1 MKHFFSSTSNWTQC
15 FQHLSI
21 KTALRDTNLPPACAE
36 PQRATFLFPES
47 FMLVAPPEACQGLY
61 IRHLQR
67 GSLRPSHVTGEH
79 TEVMDSDRAR
89 THFTHD
95 SPLRPNTTG
104 RVSLMSPRKSSCRG
118 RDAARISI
126 SLVVDGWCET
136 DKLSYW
142 RESHLYSGRFFYL
155 TLRKGWNV

>member
-1 MKHFFSSTSNWTQC
+1 MPLNTFFPQHQIERSV

-47 FMLVAPPEACQGLY
+47 FMLAAPPEACQGLY

-79 TEVMDSDRAR
+79 AEVMDSDRAR

-104 RVSLMSPRKSSCRG
+104 RVPLMSPRKSSCRG
-118 RDAARISI
+118 RDTARISI
-126 SLVVDGWCET
+126 SLVVDG
-136 DKLSYW
+136 
-142 RESHLYSGRFFYL
+142 
-155 TLRKGWNV
+155 